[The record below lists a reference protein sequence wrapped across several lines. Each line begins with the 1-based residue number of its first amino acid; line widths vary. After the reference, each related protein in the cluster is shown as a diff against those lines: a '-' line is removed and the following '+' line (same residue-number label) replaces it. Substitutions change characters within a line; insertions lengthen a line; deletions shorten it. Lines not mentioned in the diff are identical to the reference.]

1 MTTATLSRKS
11 FLQITAGALAG
22 AAFLNMPHM
31 AFANKAK
38 AQSCTF
44 ADLPDAVS
52 LAQRSE
58 LIQMS

>member
-1 MTTATLSRKS
+1 MTTATISRKS

-38 AQSCTF
+38 AQS
-44 ADLPDAVS
+44 
-52 LAQRSE
+52 
-58 LIQMS
+58 